1 MRDLPDAPVAPEG
14 GLGYQRE
21 EPRAMLESVHVPE
34 RFNAAAFFLD
44 RHLHEGRGGRTA
56 FRCGGRSVTYEEVGV
71 RANRLG
77 NALRSRGVEI
87 EHRVLLALPDCP
99 EFAETFW
106 GAIKIGAVAVPV
118 GDMLSS
124 SDYALLLADS
134 RARAVITS
142 DAVAPKILAAR
153 EGCPWPSTVVVVG
166 RARRGALVY
175 ERLLERAS
183 PELDP
188 ADTSRDDAA
197 LWGYTSGSTG
207 RPKAAVHLH
216 HDLVHAAVL
225 VGQGIFEIGPDDLV
239 FSVSKL
245 HFAFG
250 LGNALYFPASVGAA
264 SVLVPERPE
273 PTRVFELIHA
283 ERPTLLFSVPT
294 MYARLLQV
302 EEAERRYDLS
312 SLRLCIS
319 SGEALPAALF
329 HAWKSRFGHELLDAV
344 GSTEALHDFIANRP
358 GRARPGSSGE
368 VVPGWE
374 ARVVDDEDRPV
385 APGTVGHLLIKG
397 DATAPCYWN
406 RHERTK
412 ATMLGEWLRT
422 GDMFYQDGDGYFY
435 FCGRSDDMLKVAGQW
450 VAPAEVEACLMEH
463 PAVLEAAVVGC
474 EDADGLT
481 KPRAFCVLK
490 TGAVP
495 GDALAA
501 DLRLAVKRRLAGY
514 KAPRWVDFVANLPK
528 TPTGKIQRFRLRA
541 AE

>member
-1 MRDLPDAPVAPEG
+1 MTA
-14 GLGYQRE
+14 
-21 EPRAMLESVHVPE
+21 SVHVPE

-44 RHLHEGRGGRTA
+44 RHLHEGRGDRTA
-56 FRCGGRSVTYEEVGV
+56 FRYGGRRLTYREVGL

-77 NALRSRGVEI
+77 NALRSRGVEM

-106 GAIKIGAVAVPV
+106 GAIKIGAVPVPV
-118 GDMLSS
+118 SDALSS
-124 SDYALLLADS
+124 SDYAFLLSDS
-134 RARAVITS
+134 RARAVIAS
-142 DAVAPKILAAR
+142 DAAAPAILAAR
-153 EGCPWPSTVVVVG
+153 AGYPWLSTVVVVG
-166 RARRGALVY
+166 PARRGALAY

-183 PELDP
+183 PELEP

-225 VGQGIFEIGPDDLV
+225 VGQGIFGIGPDDLV
-239 FSVSKL
+239 LSLSKL
-245 HFAFG
+245 YFAFG
-250 LGNALYFPASVGAA
+250 LGNTLYFPASVGAA

-273 PTRVFELIHA
+273 PVRVFELIHA

-302 EEAERRYDLS
+302 EESERRYDLS

-329 HAWKSRFGHELLDAV
+329 HAWKSRFGLELLDVV

-358 GRARPGSSGE
+358 GRARPGASGE
-368 VVPGWE
+368 IIPGWE
-374 ARVVDDEDRPV
+374 ARLVDEEGRPV
-385 APGTVGHLLIKG
+385 ASGTVGHLLIKG

-435 FCGRSDDMLKVAGQW
+435 FCGRSDDMLKVGGQW
-450 VAPAEVEACLMEH
+450 LAPAEVEACLMEH
-463 PAVLEAAVVGC
+463 PAVLEAAVVGK
-474 EDADGLT
+474 EDMDGLT

-490 TGAVP
+490 AGAVP
-495 GDALAA
+495 GDELAT
-501 DLRLAVKRRLAGY
+501 DLRRAVKQRLAGY
-514 KAPRWVDFVANLPK
+514 KVPRWVEFVVDLPR
-528 TPTGKIQRFRLRA
+528 TPTGKIQRFLLRA
-541 AE
+541 GE